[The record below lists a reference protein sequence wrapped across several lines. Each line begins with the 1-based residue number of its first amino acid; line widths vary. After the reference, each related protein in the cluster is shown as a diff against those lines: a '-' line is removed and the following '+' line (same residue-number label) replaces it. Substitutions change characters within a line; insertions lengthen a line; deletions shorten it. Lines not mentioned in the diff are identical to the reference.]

1 MNERLKKEIEILR
14 NEIREHDYRY
24 YVLSDP
30 SISDYDY
37 DQLYKKL
44 EKLEKDYPE
53 LITPDSPTQRIAADA
68 VKEFIS
74 YRHKYPMLS
83 LSNTYSEEEVLDFDR
98 RVKELLGDEPVE
110 YVAELKIDGLSMSL
124 VYKNGILAAGVTRG
138 DGTEGEDVTSNVKT
152 IKSVPL
158 RLNENLL
165 KEKGLSDFEVRGEI
179 YLSLASFRKIN
190 IERENAGEKLFAN
203 PRNSASGTL
212 KLLDPKTVARRGLDI
227 FTYYFYSDGFE
238 AANHS
243 DNLKLLKELGFR
255 VNPNYKLCS
264 TIKEVLDF
272 CRGWE
277 EKRDELPYEID
288 GVVVKVNSLE
298 QQKRLGN
305 IAKSPRWAM
314 AYKFKAKQAVTVLNS
329 ITWQVGRTGVVTP
342 VAELEPVFLAGSTIS
357 RATLHNYDEILR
369 KDIRE
374 KDKVK
379 IEKGGDV
386 IPKVVEVI
394 TGERQADSKATEPP
408 SKCPVC
414 GSPLFKPEEE
424 VSYYCINNECPAQV
438 KGRIIHFAHRGAMDI
453 TGLGEALVDL
463 FVDSNFLH
471 SYADIYN
478 LKERRD
484 ELIKIDRL
492 GEKSIDNLLASIEKS
507 KEKPFDKVLFALGIK
522 YVGAGVAQKITDR
535 FNTIDSLIKAGREEI
550 ESVREIG
557 PSISESLV
565 NFFRNE
571 KNIELL
577 NFLKKAG
584 LNLEKE
590 VTSNQ
595 EKKFSGK
602 TFVLTGTL
610 TGLTRQEAEE
620 KIVLMGG
627 KASSSV
633 SKKTDYVIAG
643 EAAGSK
649 LEKALQLGVKVLNE
663 NEFIELLNS

>member
-98 RVKELLGDEPVE
+98 RVKELLGEEPVE

>member
-98 RVKELLGDEPVE
+98 RVKELLGEEPVE

-152 IKSVPL
+152 IKSIPL